1 VLVERASVFE
11 VSRIRRT
18 VDVGRA
24 TVALARSEQITFLAA
39 AIAYYAFAS
48 IVPLVVLSAVLASV
62 IGGEALATD
71 LVEFLGS
78 TLTPASQDVL
88 LSTLT
93 TTTGR
98 GSATLIG
105 VIALAWSSLKV
116 FRALDTAFSIVYGG
130 GETPGF
136 LEAVL
141 DGVVAFGAVALAIGV
156 SVGVVATLTFVEVP
170 YVDQLGFVL
179 EVFVLAAAFYPLY
192 YLFPGV
198 DVAYREAVPGAVL
211 AALGWTTLSGL
222 FQLYAENAAS
232 LAVWGVLGAALVIV
246 TWLYVGSLLLLVGAT
261 VNAVLANRPLPGV
274 ESADAAT
281 VDRHLQSGGLRQTE
295 PAMGDDDRDGSRDV
309 DATDERRDV
318 DDVDATA
325 DEPGDAGADESGGA
339 GVDDSDAAAG
349 ESGGGGGAGE
359 PGGGGGADQSGGGG
373 GADQSGAGG
382 GGEEPDAEAL
392 RAEVEELREQ
402 LAAFEDDVEDRTLHR
417 DAVERDLKRYVR
429 RRVRRGKAR
438 GWGPYLVLLYG
449 TVMTLGAFYT
459 PFLTGGWAI
468 FAMIVIWLS
477 TLGLYALMLLVGLGV
492 NAISVPGRVRDAV
505 GDWRS

>member
-1 VLVERASVFE
+1 MP
-11 VSRIRRT
+11 RIRRT

-24 TVALARSEQITFLAA
+24 TVSLAQSEQITFLAA

-48 IVPLVVLSAVLASV
+48 IVPLFVLTAVVASV
-62 IGGEALATD
+62 VGGDALATD

-98 GSATLIG
+98 GSATLVG
-105 VIALAWSSLKV
+105 VVALAWSSLKV
-116 FRALDTAFSIVYGG
+116 FRALDTAFSIVYGTE
-130 GETPGF
+130 ETPGF
-136 LEAVL
+136 LEAVV

-156 SVGVVATLTFVEVP
+156 SVGVVAALTVVDLPFLDEV
-170 YVDQLGFVL
+170 GFVI

-198 DVAYREAVPGAVL
+198 EMTFREAVPGAVL

-222 FQLYAENAAS
+222 FQLYAENAET
-232 LAVWGVLGAALVIV
+232 LAVWGVLGAALVVV

-261 VNAVLANRPLPGV
+261 VNAVLADRPLPAVG
-274 ESADAAT
+274 SDDAAA
-281 VDRHLQSGGLRQTE
+281 VDRHLQSAGLRHTE
-295 PAMGDDDRDGSRDV
+295 PAMGDDDRDDSRDV
-309 DATDERRDV
+309 GTTDEPQ
-318 DDVDATA
+318 DDVDTGVT
-325 DEPGDAGADESGGA
+325 DEPRDGVEDADAAGDQQDGGDGGA
-339 GVDDSDAAAG
+339 SAAASST
-349 ESGGGGGAGE
+349 SG
-359 PGGGGGADQSGGGG
+359 D
-373 GADQSGAGG
+373 
-382 GGEEPDAEAL
+382 EPDPEAL
-392 RAEVEELREQ
+392 REEIEELRQE
-402 LAAFEDDVEDRTLHR
+402 LEAFEDDVDDRTLHR
-417 DAVERDLKRYVR
+417 DDIERDLKRYVR

-459 PFLTGGWAI
+459 EFLTDGWAI

-492 NAISVPGRVRDAV
+492 NAVRVPGRLRDAI

>member
-1 VLVERASVFE
+1 VLP

-24 TVALARSEQITFLAA
+24 TVSLAQSEQITFLAA

-48 IVPLVVLSAVLASV
+48 VVPLFVLTAVLASV
-62 IGGEALATD
+62 VGGDALATD
-71 LVEFLGS
+71 LVEFLGA

-98 GSATLIG
+98 GSATLVG
-105 VIALAWSSLKV
+105 VVALAWSSLKV
-116 FRALDTAFSIVYGG
+116 FRALDTAFSIVYENR
-130 GETPGF
+130 ETPGF
-136 LEAVL
+136 LEAIV

-156 SVGVVATLTFVEVP
+156 SVGVVAALTV
-170 YVDQLGFVL
+170 VDLPFLDELGLVL

-198 DVAYREAVPGAVL
+198 EMAFREAVPGAVL

-232 LAVWGVLGAALVIV
+232 LAVWGVLGAALVVV

-261 VNAVLANRPLPGV
+261 VNAVLADRPLPAVG
-274 ESADAAT
+274 SDDDAA
-281 VDRHLQSGGLRQTE
+281 VDRQLQSGGLRHTE
-295 PAMGDDDRDGSRDV
+295 PAMGDDDRDESRDV
-309 DATDERRDV
+309 DATDEQR
-318 DDVDATA
+318 DVDATDEQRDVVEDA
-325 DEPGDAGADESGGA
+325 DADESETAGEEPSGEGGDEPGGEGG
-339 GVDDSDAAAG
+339 D
-349 ESGGGGGAGE
+349 E
-359 PGGGGGADQSGGGG
+359 PGGEGGD
-373 GADQSGAGG
+373 
-382 GGEEPDAEAL
+382 EPDAEAL
-392 RAEVEELREQ
+392 RAEVEELREE

-477 TLGLYALMLLVGLGV
+477 TLGLYALMLLVGVGV

>member
-1 VLVERASVFE
+1 MLVERASVLG

-24 TVALARSEQITFLAA
+24 TISLAQSEQITFLAA

-48 IVPLVVLSAVLASV
+48 VVPLFVLSAVLASV
-62 IGGEALATD
+62 VGGEALATD
-71 LVEFLGS
+71 LVAFLGS

-88 LSTLT
+88 LETLT

-98 GSATLIG
+98 GSATLVG
-105 VIALAWSSLKV
+105 VVALAWSSLKV
-116 FRALDTAFSIVYGG
+116 FRALDTAFSLVYGDE
-130 GETPGF
+130 ETPGF
-136 LEAVL
+136 LEAVV
-141 DGVVAFGAVALAIGV
+141 DGVVAFGAVALAIGASV
-156 SVGVVATLTFVEVP
+156 SVVATLAFVDVPFLAEV
-170 YVDQLGFVL
+170 GFVL

-198 DVAYREAVPGAVL
+198 EMAYREAVPGAVL

-222 FQLYAENAAS
+222 FRLYAENAAS
-232 LAVWGVLGAALVIV
+232 LAVWGVLGAALVVV

-261 VNAVLANRPLPGV
+261 VNAVLANRPLPAVG
-274 ESADAAT
+274 SGDAAT
-281 VDRHLQSGGLRQTE
+281 VDRHLQSAGLRHTE
-295 PAMGDDDRDGSRDV
+295 PAMGDDDRDG

-318 DDVDATA
+318 VDDADDAGADGTGADDVDADEHDDVDA
-325 DEPGDAGADESGGA
+325 DEHDDAGADEPDDAGADEPAAGGA
-339 GVDDSDAAAG
+339 GD
-349 ESGGGGGAGE
+349 
-359 PGGGGGADQSGGGG
+359 
-373 GADQSGAGG
+373 
-382 GGEEPDAEAL
+382 EPDAEAL

-402 LAAFEDDVEDRTLHR
+402 LEAFEDDVEDRTLHR

-468 FAMIVIWLS
+468 FAMIVVWLS
-477 TLGLYALMLLVGLGV
+477 TLGLYALMLIVGVGV

-505 GDWRS
+505 EEWRS

>member
-1 VLVERASVFE
+1 VLE

-24 TVALARSEQITFLAA
+24 TVSLARSEQITFLAA

-48 IVPLVVLSAVLASV
+48 VVPLVVLSAVLASV
-62 IGGEALATD
+62 VGGEALATD

-105 VIALAWSSLKV
+105 VVALAWSSLKV
-116 FRALDTAFSIVYGG
+116 FRALDTAFSLVYGDE
-130 GETPGF
+130 ETPGF
-136 LEAVL
+136 IDAVV
-141 DGVVAFGAVALAIGV
+141 DGVVAFGAVALAIGA
-156 SVGVVATLTFVEVP
+156 SVGVVATLTFVEAP
-170 YVDQLGFVL
+170 FLAELGFLL

-198 DVAYREAVPGAVL
+198 EIEYREALPGAVL

-222 FQLYAENAAS
+222 FRLYAENAAT

-261 VNAVLANRPLPGV
+261 VNAVLANRPLPAVG
-274 ESADAAT
+274 SDDAAT
-281 VDRHLQSGGLRQTE
+281 VDRHLQSAGLRHTE
-295 PAMGDDDRDGSRDV
+295 PAMGDDDRDG

-318 DDVDATA
+318 VDDA
-325 DEPGDAGADESGGA
+325 DDAGAD
-339 GVDDSDAAAG
+339 DA
-349 ESGGGGGAGE
+349 GAGE
-359 PGGGGGADQSGGGG
+359 PG
-373 GADQSGAGG
+373 AGG
-382 GGEEPDAEAL
+382 GGDEPDAEAL

-402 LAAFEDDVEDRTLHR
+402 LEAFEDDVQDRTLHR
-417 DAVERDLKRYVR
+417 DDVERDLKRYVR

-468 FAMIVIWLS
+468 FAMLVVWLS
-477 TLGLYALMLLVGLGV
+477 TLGLYALMLLVGVGV

-505 GDWRS
+505 QEWRS